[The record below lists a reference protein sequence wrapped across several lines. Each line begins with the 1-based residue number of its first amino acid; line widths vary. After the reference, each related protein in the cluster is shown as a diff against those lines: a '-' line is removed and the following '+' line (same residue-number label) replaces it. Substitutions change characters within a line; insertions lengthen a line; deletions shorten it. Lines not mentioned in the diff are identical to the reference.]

1 MLTTEDNPFNP
12 WTQYELWRRWDIDH
26 GYNLESYIASL
37 MPMLNDSSIE
47 DYEHTWSVAVSS
59 MLEENIFGNL
69 KLIPKPDDYE
79 EDLEFL
85 TEDEDE
91 IKL

>member
-1 MLTTEDNPFNP
+1 
-12 WTQYELWRRWDIDH
+12 
-26 GYNLESYIASL
+26 
-37 MPMLNDSSIE
+37 
-47 DYEHTWSVAVSS
+47 